1 MKKKIA
7 FMAPET
13 KWWPYYIYKDI
24 VKGLKEKYND
34 KLEVYFFNSKLDW
47 LKLHF
52 KKYDFIISV
61 VPFLFKPLW
70 AKNYIFNPRWNFE
83 IEKKRKSL
91 WNKLLYLAR
100 NNLRFADKIMLT
112 SYFLADKL
120 NFRKQYENKIV
131 IIPNFIDEKEY
142 DFWEKKYNNDV
153 YNILTITSFKFYDKW
168 KGILDLWNVVYK
180 LWNKTDKKINW
191 TIVWN
196 DEKNENFQKIK
207 KEFDKIGFWENVNI
221 IWRWWLWKEEI
232 KNELKK
238 NDYFIYWTYLDN
250 FPNILLEAIVSN
262 MKVLVNNFESFPY
275 FIDSKIICKTE
286 NDMVEK
292 ILNDDIK
299 KINIDEYKRDKVLN
313 KLYNKI
319 LCAE

>member
-1 MKKKIA
+1 MKKKVA
-7 FMAPET
+7 FLAPEN

-24 VKGLKEKYND
+24 VEGLKEKYSED
-34 KLEVYFFNSKLDW
+34 IDVYFFNSKKEY

-52 KKYDFIISV
+52 ARYDILFSV
-61 VPFLFKPLW
+61 IPFLFKPLW
-70 AKNYIFNPRWNFE
+70 VKKFVYNLHGNFE
-83 IEKKRKSL
+83 IEKKNKSL

-100 NNLRFADKIMLT
+100 KNLKFADNIALT

-120 NFRKQYENKIV
+120 NFRKQYEDKII

-142 DFWEKKYNNDV
+142 DFWKKEFKENV

-168 KGILDLWNVVYK
+168 KWILNLWNVISK
-180 LWNKTDKKINW
+180 LGQKVNKQINW

-196 DEKNENFQKIK
+196 DENLENFKIIK
-207 KEFDKIGFWENVNI
+207 KEFDKINFWKNI
-221 IWRWWLWKEEI
+221 NIKWQWWLSKEEI

-286 NDMVEK
+286 GEMVDK
-292 ILNDDIK
+292 LLNDDIEK
-299 KINIDEYKRDKVLN
+299 VNIEEYKKEKVLN
-313 KLYNKI
+313 KIYKVI
-319 LCAE
+319 YFK